1 MATPVLDEL
10 EVLVRALGLVYAR
23 QRDAILVEVE
33 EGGRRIGIAITYD
46 EISDTVRVAA
56 PLDVEPLPGALSWF
70 LEESFKS
77 TTYKYTIDYDGFVA
91 VVYDLPRR
99 CVRTA
104 RDLREAILHVVEG
117 AKRVLERVVEEG
129 KSGES
134 SG

>member
-1 MATPVLDEL
+1 VVTPVLDEL

-33 EGGRRIGIAITYD
+33 EGGERIGIAITYD

-56 PLDVEPLPGALSWF
+56 PLDVEPLPEALSWF

-77 TTYKYTIDYDGFVA
+77 TTYKYTIDYEGFVA

-99 CVRTA
+99 CLRTA
-104 RDLREAILHVVEG
+104 RDLREAILHVVQG
-117 AKRVLERVVEEG
+117 AKRVLERVERGGEEG
-129 KSGES
+129 G
-134 SG
+134 

>member
-1 MATPVLDEL
+1 MVTPVLDEL

-33 EGGRRIGIAITYD
+33 EGGERIGIAITYD

-56 PLDVEPLPGALSWF
+56 PLDVEPLPEALSWF

-77 TTYKYTIDYDGFVA
+77 TTYKYTIDYEGFVA

-99 CVRTA
+99 CIRTA
-104 RDLREAILHVVEG
+104 RDLREAILHVVQG
-117 AKRVLERVVEEG
+117 AKRVLERVEREG
-129 KSGES
+129 GEAS
-134 SG
+134 

>member
-1 MATPVLDEL
+1 MVTPVLDEL

-33 EGGRRIGIAITYD
+33 EGGERIGIAITYD

-56 PLDVEPLPGALSWF
+56 PLDVEPLPEALSWF

-77 TTYKYTIDYDGFVA
+77 TTYKYTIDYEGFVA

-99 CVRTA
+99 CLRTA
-104 RDLREAILHVVEG
+104 RDLREAILHVVQG
-117 AKRVLERVVEEG
+117 AKRVLERVERGGEEG
-129 KSGES
+129 G
-134 SG
+134 

>member
-23 QRDAILVEVE
+23 SGDTILVEIE
-33 EGGRRIGIAITYD
+33 EEGRRIGIAITYD
-46 EISDTVRVAA
+46 NISDTVRIAA
-56 PLDVEPLPGALSWF
+56 PLDVEPLKEALEWF
-70 LEESFKS
+70 LEENFKS
-77 TTYKYTIDYDGFVA
+77 TTYKYSIDYEGFVA

-117 AKRVLERVVEEG
+117 AKRVLERTVEEEEG
-129 KSGES
+129 SKS
-134 SG
+134 